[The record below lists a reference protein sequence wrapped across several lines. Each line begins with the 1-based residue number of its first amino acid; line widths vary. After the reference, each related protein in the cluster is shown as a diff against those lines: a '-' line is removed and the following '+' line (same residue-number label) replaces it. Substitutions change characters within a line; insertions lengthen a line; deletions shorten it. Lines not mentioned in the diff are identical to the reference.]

1 MGARRL
7 QNFSNARKKGPQTVN
22 FISDEIIL
30 QEWRS
35 KENLRCRKTK
45 NLLPADLPLKNWQRK
60 LSNTKEIAEE
70 GLELQKGKNT
80 TEWVKT
86 E

>member
-45 NLLPADLPLKNWQRK
+45 NLLPADLPLKNW
-60 LSNTKEIAEE
+60 
-70 GLELQKGKNT
+70 
-80 TEWVKT
+80 
-86 E
+86 